1 MSPHFLLEAPIGLL
15 PVLLFLFVLLH
26 LDSYK
31 LVSLREVLACLAAGL
46 VLAGVSYETNGRAIS
61 LLHYSF
67 ATYSRFAAPVAEE
80 FLKAAFI
87 IILFARNRIGFM
99 IDAAIMGFAVGT
111 GFALSENLYYLYVF
125 PGASLG
131 VWIVRGFGT
140 AIMHGGATAIF
151 GVMAQ
156 GLTER
161 EATVNPLMLLPGLAI
176 AVALHGLYNYFQST
190 PIVAAAVMVV
200 TLPMILL
207 VVFAKSEHKVHD
219 WLLTDYES
227 HEHLMAEIKSGEYEH
242 SEAGRFI
249 LELSNKFDAES
260 VADLFAYMRLHTELA
275 MRADKVTLGRE
286 SGERVEGGHEIHE
299 AFGRLHALEKK
310 IGPAAMM
317 TIWPHLNFSR
327 RELWELS
334 ELEGEVR
341 HA

>member
-1 MSPHFLLEAPIGLL
+1 MQLHFLLEALIGLV
-15 PVLLFLFVLLH
+15 PVLLFLLVLLQ

-31 LVSLREVLACLAAGL
+31 LVSLREVLECLGAGI
-46 VLAGVSYETNGRAIS
+46 VLAGASYFTNTQAIGA
-61 LLHYSF
+61 LHYSF
-67 ATYSRFAAPVAEE
+67 LTYARFVAPFAEE
-80 FLKAAFI
+80 ILKAAFI
-87 IILFARNRIGFM
+87 IFLFARNRIGFM
-99 IDAAIMGFAVGT
+99 IDAAIMGFAVGA
-111 GFALSENLYYLYVF
+111 GFSLTENFYYLHVF

-131 VWIVRGFGT
+131 VWLVRGFGT

-161 EATVNPLMLLPGLAI
+161 RATINPIMLLPGLAI

-190 PIVAAAVMVV
+190 PIVAAAVMVLV
-200 TLPMILL
+200 LPMILL
-207 VVFAKSEHKVHD
+207 GVFAKSAHKVHD

-227 HEHLMAEIKSGEYEH
+227 HEHLMEEIRSGAFEH

-249 LELSNKFDAES
+249 QDIANKFDADS

-275 MRADKVTLGRE
+275 IRADKVSLGRE
-286 SGERVEGGHEIHE
+286 TGEKFAGGHEIHE
-299 AFGRLHALEKK
+299 AFRRLHALEKK

-317 TIWPHLNFSR
+317 TIWPHLKFSR